1 MYHFSATKRPF
12 LSPSLVSKAFLR
24 RAKESCQI
32 FIQMVSGVCLSCARS
47 VLDPEGAVEY
57 REGVDPTLLELTA

>member
-32 FIQMVSGVCLSCARS
+32 FMQMVSGVRLSSARS
-47 VLDPEGAVEY
+47 ALDPEGAVEY
-57 REGVDPTLLELTA
+57 RQGMDPALLELTA